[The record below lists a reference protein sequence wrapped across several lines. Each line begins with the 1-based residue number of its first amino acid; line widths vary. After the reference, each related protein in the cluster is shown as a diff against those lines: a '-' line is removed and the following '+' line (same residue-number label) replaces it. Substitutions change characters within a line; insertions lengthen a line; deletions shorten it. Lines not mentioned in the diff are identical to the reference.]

1 MNSQNQAIF
10 DKLKDELKKH
20 SVKPQPAS
28 KPKDKDET
36 EFGLLSAS
44 QGKPT
49 LTTNGKP
56 YYLRMGRNTVG
67 RRSGTSAA
75 TLQIETADMYM
86 SRVNAVIEVS
96 KSTNG
101 EWHVIIASCNENNL
115 VKIDGHSLHIGDR
128 VVLQP
133 GNIIRLG
140 HSDIAFTYE

>member
-1 MNSQNQAIF
+1 MNSQNQDIF

-20 SVKPQPAS
+20 TVKPQPAN

-36 EFGLLSAS
+36 EFGLMAAS
-44 QGKPT
+44 QGIPV
-49 LTTNGKP
+49 LTANGIP
-56 YYLRMGRNTVG
+56 YPLRMGRNTVG
-67 RRSGTSAA
+67 RCSSSSTA
-75 TLQIETADMYM
+75 TLQIKTEDMYM

-101 EWHVIIASCNENNL
+101 EWHVVIASCNENNL
-115 VKIDGHSLHIGDR
+115 VKIDGHSLYIGDR